1 MALRPFFHGVAL
13 SCALAAMLVFPAAA
27 RANPYETTLSNGLR
41 VIVKEDHRAPVA
53 MHMVWYRV
61 GAMDEHDGTTGIA
74 HLLEHMMFKGTKKL
88 RPGEFNEIV
97 ARAGGSDNAFTNQD
111 YTAYFQRVPAS
122 ALPRMM
128 ELEADRMKN
137 LNFDDQEFGRELKVV
152 MEERRLRTD
161 DQAQA
166 QLHEQLMATAF
177 IAHPYRRPVIG
188 WMNDLENMRPQ
199 DARDWY
205 RRWYAPNNAY
215 VVVVGDVDHRKVFD
229 LAKKLYGGMKPV
241 AMPVRKVTAEPP
253 QTGERR
259 IVVKAP
265 AELPQLAMAWKVPKL
280 GNVNTDREPYALEV
294 LAGIL
299 DGNAASRLPRAL
311 VRGSQIAVE
320 VGAYYDS
327 TARGEVVFMLG
338 GSPAKGHTVAELESA
353 LRGELKRI
361 ADEGVSAAELERIKT
376 LTVAGQIYKLDST
389 YVQAM
394 EIGRLEAAGYRW
406 QDADL
411 MLEKLRSVTSE
422 EVQAVARKYF
432 GDDALTVAVL
442 DPQPLDPNAKPRAK
456 PAGLRH

>member
-229 LAKKLYGGMKPV
+229 LAKNLYGGMKPV

-265 AELPQLAMAWKVPKL
+265 AELPQLALAWKVPKL

>member
-1 MALRPFFHGVAL
+1 MDLRRFSNGIALC
-13 SCALAAMLVFPAAA
+13 SALAAAVLLASPA
-27 RANPYETTLSNGLR
+27 RANPYETTLANGLK

-74 HLLEHMMFKGTKKL
+74 HLLEHLMFKGTKKL
-88 RPGEFNEIV
+88 KPGEFNAIV
-97 ARAGGSDNAFTNQD
+97 AQAGGNDNAFTNQD
-111 YTAYFQRVPAS
+111 YTAYFQRVPAA

-137 LNFDDQEFGRELKVV
+137 LVIDDQEFARELKVV

-161 DQAQA
+161 DQPQA
-166 QLHEQLMATAF
+166 QLHEQLMAATF

-188 WMNDLENMRPQ
+188 WMNDLEHMRPQ

-205 RRWYAPNNAY
+205 RHWYAPNNAY
-215 VVVVGDVDHRKVFD
+215 VVVVGDVDHRRVFA
-229 LAKKLYGGMKPV
+229 LANKLYGGMKPV
-241 AMPVRKVTAEPP
+241 QLPVRKVTAEPP

-280 GNVNTDREPYALEV
+280 VDVENDREPYALEV

-299 DGNAASRLPRAL
+299 DGHAASRLPRSL
-311 VRGSQIAVE
+311 VRGTRMAVE

-327 TARGEVVFMLG
+327 TARGETVFMLG
-338 GSPAKGHTVAELESA
+338 GTPAKGHSVQELESA
-353 LRGELKRI
+353 LRAEIRRI
-361 ADEGVSAAELERIKT
+361 ADEGVSAEELERIKT
-376 LTVAGQIYKLDST
+376 LTVASETYKLDST

-394 EIGRLEAAGYRW
+394 EIGRVEAAGFRW
-406 QDADL
+406 QDADR
-411 MLEKLRSVTSE
+411 MLQKLRSVTAD

-432 GDDALTVAVL
+432 GADTVTVAVL
-442 DPQPLDPNAKPRAK
+442 DPQPVDPDAKPRPK